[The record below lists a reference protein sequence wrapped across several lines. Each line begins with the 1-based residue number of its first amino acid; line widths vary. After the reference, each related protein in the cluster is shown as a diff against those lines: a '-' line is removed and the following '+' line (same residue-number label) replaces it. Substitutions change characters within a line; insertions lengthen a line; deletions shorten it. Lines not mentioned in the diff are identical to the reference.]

1 MTVQIRS
8 KCAAVLV
15 ALLGS
20 ATLAACGGGSSSG
33 SGAAGG
39 NTAASHAAAQKLIAQ
54 AIAVNPKASS
64 GRIDATV
71 DLKIKGVPRFKGT
84 TEVTADGAYNLPDG
98 ASVPDFTVDVGL
110 TLSGG
115 GIGGTLL
122 LANSKGFIK
131 LGDTG
136 YKLPDS
142 ISQKIVG
149 PAANANNGL
158 TKTAAMFYINP
169 QSWQKNAQLV
179 GKATV
184 AGEGVQ
190 EITADIRPDRFF
202 ADIARL
208 THLLTLLHVTQ
219 ATGLPTALGPQ
230 VRAALVRSVT
240 LAKGEVWIG
249 TSDHVLRKAH
259 LAGKIV
265 VAKRDRKLLAGV
277 TGGTLDA
284 VINVSDVG
292 DQQTIAAPTQL
303 GSYSALQLSLS
314 ALGEAVRKQTR
325 GK

>member
-1 MTVQIRS
+1 MTAQIRS
-8 KCAAVLV
+8 KPAALLA
-15 ALLGS
+15 ALLGT
-20 ATLAACGGGSSSG
+20 ATLAACGSSSSG
-33 SGAAGG
+33 SGGASGSP
-39 NTAASHAAAQKLIAQ
+39 AASHAAAQKLIAQ
-54 AIAVNPKASS
+54 AIATNPKASS
-64 GRIDATV
+64 GRIDGTI

-110 TLSGG
+110 TLAGG

-122 LANSKGFIK
+122 LADSKGYIK

-142 ISQKIVG
+142 ISQRIVA
-149 PAANANNGL
+149 PAADADNGL

-169 QSWQKNAQLV
+169 QNWQKDAHLV
-179 GKATV
+179 GSGTV
-184 AGEGVQ
+184 AGESVQ
-190 EITADIRPDRFF
+190 EITAEIRPDRFF

-219 ATGLPTALGPQ
+219 ATGLPTALGPK
-230 VRAALVRSVT
+230 VRDALVRSVT
-240 LAKGEVWIG
+240 VAKGEVWIG

-259 LAGKIV
+259 LTGTIA

-284 VINVSDVG
+284 TINVSDVG
-292 DQQTIAAPTQL
+292 DPQTISAPTQL

-325 GK
+325 GQ

>member
-1 MTVQIRS
+1 MTRRIRS
-8 KCAAVLV
+8 KPAAVLV
-15 ALLGS
+15 ALLGTT
-20 ATLAACGGGSSSG
+20 ALAACGGSSSG
-33 SGAAGG
+33 SGGASGDP
-39 NTAASHAAAQKLIAQ
+39 AASHAAAQKLIAQ
-54 AIAVNPKASS
+54 AIATNPKASS
-64 GRIDATV
+64 GRIDGTI

-110 TLSGG
+110 TLAGG

-122 LANSKGFIK
+122 LADSKGYIK
-131 LGDTG
+131 LGETG

-142 ISQKIVG
+142 ISQKIVA
-149 PAANANNGL
+149 PAANADNGL

-169 QSWQKNAQLV
+169 QNWQEDAHLV
-179 GKATV
+179 GSGTV
-184 AGEGVQ
+184 AGESVQ
-190 EITADIRPDRFF
+190 EITAKIRPDRFF

-219 ATGLPTALGPQ
+219 ATGLPTVLGPK

-240 LAKGEVWIG
+240 VAKGEVWIG

-259 LAGKIV
+259 LTGTIV

-277 TGGTLDA
+277 TGGALDA
-284 VINVSDVG
+284 TINVSDVG
-292 DQQTIAAPTQL
+292 DPQTITAPTQL

-314 ALGEAVRKQTR
+314 ALGEAVRKQAR
-325 GK
+325 GQ